1 MSPDLPNPPSP
12 ADDNPFA
19 PHLMHGDKSDEWAD
33 CAAAYVRMSTDHQQY
48 STKNQM
54 DVISEYGKKHGLKIV
69 KVYSDDGKSGLN
81 IKGRGALGEMIHDVL
96 DHKAHYKSILV
107 FNVSRWGRFQDTDES
122 AYYEFICRQD
132 GVKVHYCAEQFEN
145 DGSPI
150 STIIKS
156 IKRTM
161 AGEYSRELSANVYK
175 GACRLVKLGFRQ
187 CGAAGYGLRRVL
199 VDANGVKKAEM
210 KMGQQKSL
218 QTDRVVLVAGP
229 PEEVE
234 VVQRIYQQ
242 FITDG
247 KVESEIAAGLNA
259 QGLVT
264 DFGRAWN
271 RGTVHQIL
279 INEKYIGNNVYSR
292 TSCKLKKKHVSNPPA
307 EWVRAAGAYAGIVS
321 PELFLKVQEII
332 LARSRKYSDAEML
345 DHLRT
350 VLSKHGR
357 ISGFLIDEMDGLPS
371 STAFSHRF
379 GTLINAYL
387 LIGYSPGIDYGF
399 VEENRRLR
407 KRHPELVAEVIEQI
421 TALGAH
427 AAWNKESELLDV
439 NHEMRVSIVLC
450 RHTETGAGSS
460 RWLIRLDVSARPDVT
475 VAVRMDANNEGIRDY
490 YVLPGLDM
498 TWENLR
504 VTEANGIYLD
514 TYRCDTLDNFYG
526 MAERVKFE
534 EAL

>member
-1 MSPDLPNPPSP
+1 MKPNRHHTAGSR
-12 ADDNPFA
+12 ANKERWS
-19 PHLMHGDKSDEWAD
+19 M
-33 CAAAYVRMSTDHQQY
+33 CAAVYVRMSTDLQQY
-48 STKNQM
+48 STSNQM
-54 DVISEYGKKHGLKIV
+54 DKLREYAKTMGFTIV
-69 KVYSDDGKSGLN
+69 KVYSDLGKSGLN
-81 IKGRGALGEMIHDVL
+81 IEGREALEQMLSDVQEGR
-96 DHKAHYKSILV
+96 AEYANILV
-107 FNVSRWGRFQDTDES
+107 YDVSRWGRFQNPDES
-122 AYYEFICRQD
+122 AYYDFSCQQA
-132 GVKVHYCAEQFEN
+132 GVRVHFCAEQFTN
-145 DGSPI
+145 DGSPV
-150 STIIKS
+150 SSIIKS

-161 AGEYSRELSANVYK
+161 AGEFSRELSSKVYN
-175 GACRLVKLGFRQ
+175 GCCTLAKLGFRQ
-187 CGAAGYGLRRVL
+187 GGAAGYGLRRLL
-199 VDANGVKKAEM
+199 VDSQGQKKFEM
-210 KMGQQKSL
+210 KMGEKKSL

-242 FITDG
+242 FITGG

-271 RGTVHQIL
+271 RGTVHEIL

-292 TSCKLKKKHVSNPPA
+292 TSGKLKQKIVDNPPA
-307 EWVRAAGAYAGIVS
+307 EWVRAAGAYAGIVA

-345 DHLRT
+345 DHLRA

-357 ISGFLIDEMDGLPS
+357 ISGILINEMDGLPS
-371 STAFSHRF
+371 STAFSLRF

-387 LIGYSPGIDYGF
+387 LIGYNPGIDFGF

-407 KRHPELVAEVIEQI
+407 KRHPELVAEVIQKI
-421 TALGAH
+421 TALGAQ
-427 AAWNKESELLDV
+427 AAWNKETELLDV

-450 RHTETGAGSS
+450 RHSETATGSS
-460 RWLIRLDVSARPDVT
+460 RWLIRLDASARPDVT

-504 VTEANGIYLD
+504 VTEANGIYMD